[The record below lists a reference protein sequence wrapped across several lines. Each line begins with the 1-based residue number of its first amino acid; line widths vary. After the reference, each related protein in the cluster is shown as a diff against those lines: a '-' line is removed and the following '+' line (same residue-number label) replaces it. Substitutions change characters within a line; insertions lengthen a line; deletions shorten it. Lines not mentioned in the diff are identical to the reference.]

1 MIRLRL
7 SAIKNEPL
15 AQLDLTFHKKNSRKP
30 NREWLAALIAM
41 VWHSILKQ
49 KKFLYQSCN
58 SIKNLIDMVEN
69 AAAATLKPQNLCR
82 PLLSGDWIAI
92 DARLVFFRKP
102 SRSIHANATD
112 IVPFFRN
119 LLQILNRKS
128 RKVLLIFPDSD
139 SLPETPEARLI
150 PIHARD
156 FIKEIKKDPEKKG
169 NIIFLSHPP
178 LEFLFRIDLVKAGVI
193 IFNDPAQ
200 LRALLAKFR
209 INEQLKKTLEKIVSD
224 SLLDGF
230 KTVVPE
236 TIRGFFLA
244 GPPVFFLLKKL
255 AQIAGNDQEARFVF
269 CGNFALPILNLF
281 SQVVDPNRG
290 IFSLV
295 PKLEPLPIDSRQST
309 IVQISLGIEAQNPE
323 MDHFYKNDPELIN
336 SRRNPNKYC
345 ELIVTLS
352 QRHSLNY
359 ANFIDGMSLFVI
371 ELWAEIDSCKD
382 SLSQT
387 EEAFWLDEIEKYL
400 EIVDESA
407 T

>member
-15 AQLDLTFHKKNSRKP
+15 AQLDRIFHKKNCRKP
-30 NREWLAALIAM
+30 NREWIASLTAA

-49 KKFLYQSCN
+49 KKFLYQSRN

-82 PLLSGDWIAI
+82 PLLVGDWIAI
-92 DARLVFFRKP
+92 DARLVFFREP
-102 SRSIHANATD
+102 SRSIRTDTTD
-112 IVPFFRN
+112 IVPFFNN

-128 RKVLLIFPDSD
+128 RKVLLVFPDTD
-139 SLPETPEARLI
+139 PLPEAPEGKLI

-156 FIKEIKKDPEKKG
+156 FIREIAKDPDKKG
-169 NIIFLSHPP
+169 TIIFLSRPP
-178 LEFLFRIDLVKAGVI
+178 LEFLFRAGPVKAEAI
-193 IFNDPAQ
+193 IFNDPVQ
-200 LRALLAKFR
+200 LRELLAPFR
-209 INEQLKKTLEKIVSD
+209 INEQSKKTLEKIVSD

-255 AQIAGNDQEARFVF
+255 ARIAENDPEARFVF

-281 SQVVDPNRG
+281 VRVIDPDRCV
-290 IFSLV
+290 FSLGAE
-295 PKLEPLPIDSRQST
+295 LEPLPNDSRRAT
-309 IVQISLGIEAQNPE
+309 IVRIPLGTEAQNLE
-323 MDHFYKNDPELIN
+323 TGHFYKNAPGLIN
-336 SRRNPNKYC
+336 SGQNLNTYC
-345 ELIVTLS
+345 DLIVALS
-352 QRHSLNY
+352 RRHLLDY
-359 ANFIDGMSLFVI
+359 ANFTDGMSLFVI
-371 ELWAEIDSCKD
+371 GLWAEIDDCKNP
-382 SLSQT
+382 LSQG
-387 EEAFWLDEIEKYL
+387 EEAFWLDEIGKYL

-407 T
+407 K